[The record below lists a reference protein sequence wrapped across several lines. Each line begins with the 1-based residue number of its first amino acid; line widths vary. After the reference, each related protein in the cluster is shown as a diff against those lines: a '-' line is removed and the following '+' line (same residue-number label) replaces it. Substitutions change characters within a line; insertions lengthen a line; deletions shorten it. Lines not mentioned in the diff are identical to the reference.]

1 MLFDSITSGRLLI
14 VCELYAQPLDR
25 GPYITGTVIGRPS
38 TGEGVPLVGT
48 ARPAKN
54 AGLLNNEN
62 RNEIKRQIV
71 IIDSLTHPQG
81 VHSEIN
87 GRPMTVPTVGVPI
100 AAKTSR

>member
-1 MLFDSITSGRLLI
+1 MWCKFGFIDMMGIRD
-14 VCELYAQPLDR
+14 V
-25 GPYITGTVIGRPS
+25 GTVIGRPS

-100 AAKTSR
+100 AAKSSR

>member
-1 MLFDSITSGRLLI
+1 MMGIRD
-14 VCELYAQPLDR
+14 V
-25 GPYITGTVIGRPS
+25 GTVIGRPS

-100 AAKTSR
+100 AATNQNLTVPAEAGTA

>member
-1 MLFDSITSGRLLI
+1 MMGIRD
-14 VCELYAQPLDR
+14 V
-25 GPYITGTVIGRPS
+25 GTVIGRPS

-87 GRPMTVPTVGVPI
+87 GRPMTVPTSANPSSCVKPI
-100 AAKTSR
+100 SMIKIYKKKPIRFSGSVSLF